1 MSPGC
6 RPGLMLSPTPGVFR
20 TGLKA
25 LFRVKFPEEKVMM
38 RKGLSVSVT
47 VAAILL
53 AVTTVQQAH
62 AQGRRGGGGMGMMQG
77 FSPLAI
83 VGNPAVQKELGLK
96 EDQAAKVKDISQDYQ
111 EDLQQQ
117 REGAG
122 LTGPPSGDASA
133 EEREKREAQMATIQK
148 NVKDKFMPKL
158 NEVLDKTQQTRL
170 HEIAL
175 QVAGPQA
182 FQDADVAKA
191 LDLTKEQQDKIKKL
205 GEDMRHK
212 MREAFAS
219 GDRSAMRAKMTEMR
233 EELTAKSTEVL
244 TKEQQ
249 AKFTEMK
256 GKVFDTKLLAERRR
270 RPRTED
276 SK

>member
-1 MSPGC
+1 
-6 RPGLMLSPTPGVFR
+6 MLSRIPGVFR
-20 TGLKA
+20 TRLKA
-25 LFRVKFPEEKVMM
+25 IFRVTIPEEKVMM
-38 RKGLSVSVT
+38 RKGLSVCVT

-62 AQGRRGGGGMGMMQG
+62 AQGRRGGGMGMMGQG
-77 FSPLAI
+77 VSPLAI
-83 VGNPAVQKELGLK
+83 VANPAVQKDLGLK
-96 EDQAAKVKDISQDYQ
+96 EDQAAKVKDISQDYL

-122 LTGPPSGDASA
+122 LTGAPSGDASA

-158 NEVLDKTQQTRL
+158 NEILDKTQQTRL

-205 GEDMRHK
+205 GDDMRHK

-219 GDRSAMRAKMTEMR
+219 GDRSTMRAKMTEMR

-244 TKEQQ
+244 TKDQQ

-256 GKVFDTKLLAERRR
+256 GKLFDVKQLQQGRGRRAR
-270 RPRTED
+270 KD
-276 SK
+276 ASN